1 MSSDPS
7 GLTCPAF
14 STSSEN
20 EHALR
25 AVLLDA
31 DGDLGIDEI
40 VLAEEVP
47 EKPRDAA
54 WCQPRHA
61 DVANEWN

>member
-1 MSSDPS
+1 MSSDRQ
-7 GLTCPAF
+7 GIRGRLFHLA
-14 STSSEN
+14 EN

-47 EKPRDAA
+47 EKPLDAA